1 MSQYTPGAIHRGVLA
16 AAARLSQANYSHT
29 TCAPVRD
36 LLSDLPSAYEV
47 QELGVTARVNAGARR
62 VGRKVGLTSIAVQQ
76 QLGVDQPD
84 FGVLLDDMDDSSSGG
99 VDIGGLLAPRIEAE
113 VAFILSRD
121 IMASD
126 RNSVIDAVEWVV
138 PALEIVD
145 SRIKDWDISILDT
158 VADNA
163 SCGRFVLG
171 DARRPLDDVDTIA
184 VTMSMTRNGEVVS
197 AGDGSACLGDPLNA
211 LGWVARTA
219 LDLGRPLRA
228 GEVVL
233 SGALGPMVPFE
244 KGDVVEATI
253 VGLGRVTAHSSLAE
267 TNRSKRT
274 S

>member
-1 MSQYTPGAIHRGVLA
+1 V
-16 AAARLSQANYSHT
+16 AARVA
-29 TCAPVRD
+29 
-36 LLSDLPSAYEV
+36 
-47 QELGVTARVNAGARR
+47 AGARR
-62 VGRKVGLTSIAVQQ
+62 VGRKVGLTAVAVQQ

-84 FGVLLDDMDDSSSGG
+84 FGVLLDDMDDSGSGV
-99 VDIGGLLAPRIEAE
+99 VDIGALLAPRIEAE

-121 IMASD
+121 ILASD

-171 DARRPLDDVDTIA
+171 DARLPLDDVDTIA

-197 AGDGSACLGDPLNA
+197 VGDGSACLGDPLNA
-211 LGWVARTA
+211 LGWVARMA
-219 LDLGRPLRA
+219 LDLGRPLRT

-233 SGALGPMVPFE
+233 SGALGPMVPLA

-253 VGLGRVTAHSSLAE
+253 VGLGRVTARSGLAE
-267 TNRSKRT
+267 TNRAKWT